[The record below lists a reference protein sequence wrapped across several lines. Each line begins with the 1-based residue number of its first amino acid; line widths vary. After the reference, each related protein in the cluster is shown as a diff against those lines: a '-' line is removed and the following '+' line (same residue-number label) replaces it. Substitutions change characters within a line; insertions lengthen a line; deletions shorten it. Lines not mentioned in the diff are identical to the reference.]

1 MIDNFK
7 LINEILEYNDLN
19 KDTDVY
25 YHLQIIKRKKDIPGL
40 GSNNVLLKAIIIDN
54 EHPLDHFKEDIIS
67 LCEYYQAR
75 AYINIAPKS
84 KKKTAI
90 HMLRDLAD
98 CFEKGDFNY
107 IKRLWNTAAGT
118 VPALQKRWIVDCDW
132 SDKFNQACLEHVIK
146 IVNNSMPE
154 GDNVIAKIPTLNGV
168 HLITKSFDSRLLKS
182 EYPDI
187 DIHKNNPTVLY
198 VPSSLIKTV
207 K

>member
-1 MIDNFK
+1 MPMINNFD
-7 LINEILEYNDLN
+7 LIEPELEFTRDPNS
-19 KDTDVY
+19 Y
-25 YHLQIIKRKKDIPGL
+25 YHLQIIQRKKDIKGL
-40 GSNNVLLKAIIIDN
+40 GSNNILIKAIIIDS
-54 EHPLDHFKEDIIS
+54 EHPLSRFKEDIIG
-67 LCEYYQAR
+67 LCEFHKAR
-75 AYINIAPKS
+75 AYINLAPKL
-84 KKKTAI
+84 KKDTAVI
-90 HMLRDLAD
+90 MLNRLAE
-98 CFEKGDFNY
+98 CFQKNDFNY
-107 IKRLWNTAAGT
+107 IKRIWNTAAGQT
-118 VPALQKRWIVDCDW
+118 SPVVKRWIIDCDW
-132 SDKFNQACLEHVIK
+132 SDEFNQACLEHVIK